1 MIISPNQYRSESK
14 AKDEK
19 KKKKKADYAAA
30 VTEIP
35 DS

>member
-19 KKKKKADYAAA
+19 KNKKADYAAA